1 MRKLTALALLCNT
14 ALCLSILLRGR
25 AEPALAGELLA
36 RENGDTNGDGRR
48 DISDAIILLEWLF
61 SDGPPPVAFA
71 DGPAITPEQAELL
84 GYFSLVD
91 LDDGQGGR
99 LKTLRITG
107 ANLQIVNGLGA
118 TNGNPLDPARTDE
131 AKVNGLGNLIVGY
144 QEHCVSPVGGEDLRT
159 GSHNVVVGTCNSY
172 TSAGG
177 LVVGVSNTIAAPFA
191 CVSGGFGNTASGLYS
206 SVTGGG
212 LNTAS
217 ARGCSV
223 TGGGRNIAGI
233 AEDDEEGY
241 STVTGGFSNSALGS
255 YCSLTGGSSNEAEEY
270 YSTVTGGFYNIAGE
284 YGSVV
289 IGGSNNT
296 AGGDLSVVSGGIG
309 NSASG
314 FGASVSG
321 GGSSE
326 DDLSGGNTASGK
338 LSSVSGGSFNTA
350 DGDGSSISGG
360 TGHETHEPYEWQ
372 AGS

>member
-14 ALCLSILLRGR
+14 VLCLAILLRGR
-25 AEPALAGELLA
+25 SDPALAGGSPA
-36 RENGDTNGDGRR
+36 HENGDTNGDGRR
-48 DISDAIILLEWLF
+48 DVSDAISLLNWLF
-61 SDGPPPVAFA
+61 GDGPPPVAYA
-71 DGPAITPEQAELL
+71 DVPGLTPEQAEIL
-84 GYFSLVD
+84 GYLSLVD
-91 LDDGQGGR
+91 LDDGQGGH
-99 LKTLRITG
+99 LKTIRITG

-118 TNGNPLDPARTDE
+118 TNGNPLDSASTNDVT
-131 AKVNGLGNLIVGY
+131 VNGLGNLIVGY
-144 QEHCVSPVGGEDLRT
+144 QERCLSLAGGEDLRT
-159 GSHNVVVGTCNSY
+159 GSHNVVVGTCHSY

-177 LVVGVSNTIAAPFA
+177 LVVGIANTIAAPFA

-223 TGGGRNIAGI
+223 TGGGRNTAAI

-255 YCSLTGGSSNEAEEY
+255 YCAVTGGSSNEAEEY

-296 AGGDLSVVSGGIG
+296 AGGDLSVVSGGVG

-321 GGSSE
+321 GGSSAE
-326 DDLSGGNTASGK
+326 DLSGGNTASGR
-338 LSSVSGGSFNTA
+338 LSSVSGGSFNNA
-350 DGDGSSISGG
+350 GGDGSSISGG
-360 TGHETHEPYEWQ
+360 AGHETQDPYEWQ
-372 AGS
+372 AGP